1 MDEFAIKMMEKVFKK
16 TEKYPIDNET
26 RIMIENIRKKVNISP
41 RHSKESSNVEEYF
54 KNTEERLISELDNDP
69 NEELLNAY
77 LKMKENKLEIKSIY
91 DMNE

>member
-1 MDEFAIKMMEKVFKK
+1 MPTNAADQKILDALHRVTSQI
-16 TEKYPIDNET
+16 
-26 RIMIENIRKKVNISP
+26 
-41 RHSKESSNVEEYF
+41 

-69 NEELLNAY
+69 SEELLNAY